1 MTRLTIGKLAQDAE
15 VPTDTIPIL
24 RALRFAAASGQNG
37 VKLPLIPG
45 KKCSAIEV
53 YQKGQGGLGARNPNQ
68 GQDVPAWLSLI
79 LAAHRVPLRGV
90 RRESHRVIRSAANT
104 AMSQARTS

>member
-37 VKLPLIPG
+37 IQLSFVPG
-45 KKCSAIEV
+45 KV
-53 YQKGQGGLGARNPNQ
+53 F
-68 GQDVPAWLSLI
+68 
-79 LAAHRVPLRGV
+79 
-90 RRESHRVIRSAANT
+90 
-104 AMSQARTS
+104 